1 LRKLN
6 ILTNVRYYYHILSK
20 KYIYSRSSNDGF
32 RILELDYYLFFFLCL
47 IVYYEA
53 YVD

>member
-1 LRKLN
+1 LN

-32 RILELDYYLFFFLCL
+32 RILEPDYYLFFLYL